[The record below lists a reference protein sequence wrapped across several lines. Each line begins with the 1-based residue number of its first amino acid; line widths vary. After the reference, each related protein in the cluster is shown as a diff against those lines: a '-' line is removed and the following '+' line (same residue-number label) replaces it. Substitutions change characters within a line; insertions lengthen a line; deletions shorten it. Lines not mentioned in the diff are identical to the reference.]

1 MAIAL
6 GSSEPIDVNSR
17 KSIFAVIYL
26 AVIGPC
32 VFIVQ
37 PNFVGDGLISI
48 LGFSEKQAGD
58 IAAAEMWGIALTTV
72 LLIPLAT
79 RVSWR
84 LFSLVS
90 IVLCGLGNLASIG
103 QTEFTTLAITRF
115 VTGLGSGGL
124 ISLTFTMMGL
134 TDRADRNFGFIIV
147 WVLTYGGLGALLMPS
162 AFTTIGMTGV
172 LVFFGLFCLS
182 GVFFVAMVPDGA
194 AAQDGATDSH
204 QSKYSAS
211 LKGISLLSILAYNI
225 GIGIV
230 WVFLF
235 ALGVEDAGMEP
246 QAVGQAIFVSQMFG
260 IAGAF
265 GAVFLEARIGRFL
278 PLMIGILGGA
288 SGIYLLLGGVSVS
301 EFWYGVCIFNL
312 LWNLSMPYLLG
323 TMAEFEATGRMVVFG
338 VAMQMVGL
346 AIGPF
351 VAARIVEQGGFDGV
365 NATAI
370 GFFIVAAVLIIPA
383 AITQKRVADGAGA

>member
-6 GSSEPIDVNSR
+6 GSSEPVNVNSR

-72 LLIPLAT
+72 LLIPLAS

-84 LFSLVS
+84 WFSLLS
-90 IVLCGLGNLASIG
+90 ILLCGFGNLASIG
-103 QTEFTTLAITRF
+103 QTDFGALAITRF
-115 VTGLGSGGL
+115 ITGLGSGGL

-134 TDRADRNFGFIIV
+134 TERADRNFGFIIV
-147 WVLTYGGLGALLMPS
+147 WVLTYGGLGALIMPW
-162 AFTTIGMTGV
+162 AFTSIGMTGV

-182 GVFFVAMVPDGA
+182 GFFFIRMLPDGA
-194 AAQDGATDSH
+194 TTDANEIENDR
-204 QSKYSAS
+204 SKYSLS
-211 LKGISLLSILAYNI
+211 LKTLSLLAILIYNI

-235 ALGVEDAGMEP
+235 ALGVEDAGMEA

-260 IAGAF
+260 IVGAL
-265 GAVFLEARIGRFL
+265 GAVFLEAKIGRFI
-278 PLMIGILGGA
+278 PLMIGIFGGA
-288 SGIYLLLGGVSVS
+288 AGIYLLLGGVSVS

-323 TMAEFEATGRMVVFG
+323 TMAEFESTGRMVVFG

-346 AIGPF
+346 AVGPF
-351 VAARIVEQGGFDGV
+351 IAARIVEHGGFDGV

-370 GFFIVAAVLIIPA
+370 GFFVASALLIIPA
-383 AITQKRVADGAGA
+383 ALAQKRVADMVAP